1 MMRRI
6 GNSRHAVPLL
16 ILVILTLLYWAK
28 VLFTGQVLLPGNML
42 AGFAPFGSHPNAPWN
57 ILQWDSLSQY
67 YPWRL
72 YAARILHQGQIPLWN
87 PYQFSGTPFVAN
99 LQSAVF
105 YPLNMPFWIFD
116 VRYAF
121 GISAALHTLLA
132 AFGTY
137 FLAQRWKLSRPASL
151 LAAIGFAFCGYLASW
166 FVLPTLADTAC
177 WLPLLI
183 LLLEVTA
190 DAPDGKCWSRLALLS
205 LALACA
211 VLAGHVQIFLYIVAA
226 LILRAL
232 FFTKP
237 FRALGLLILAG
248 IWSFALAA
256 LQILPTLELAKLGHR
271 AGGAGTV
278 EAWNQFIAPRALQWS
293 DLPSLFVPQWPF
305 LSFNENFAYTGII
318 ICLLA
323 IIGIVMVIKR
333 RSRQG
338 GFAAAL
344 AVFGLLY
351 ALATPLAEVIFLY
364 VPGIAQ
370 MGGPGRALLLWSFGA
385 AMLAAFALDG
395 LIKRENS
402 KSTFDDTTNVIP
414 ADAGI
419 QNVAITSEDNENQ
432 TLDSRVRGNDGIRAK
447 SSFASATKSTF
458 ALSVIVLLAVI
469 GELFWNGQSAHPASP
484 ASSIYPKTALID
496 WLQKNVSKG
505 ERILFLTPRNSWLP
519 SEVLQQNGR
528 NHPSGVLP
536 PNGAMVYGLYDV
548 NGYDSLSPK
557 AYRDFLVKGEGADVS
572 PPLNGNMILVN
583 NMASKSLDAL
593 RVRYVVTTPPKV
605 IRGSVVITGVNP
617 FSEMVQSWSGD
628 GCVIYSR
635 NIDKK
640 IPRRDGKDLYPGW
653 KDGVYQPTTFRLGLF
668 ISLCA
673 WFVVMMALGFVG
685 GKVNEYQISPFS
697 FAAES
702 WRYSWDQ
709 D

>member
-1 MMRRI
+1 MMRRFW
-6 GNSRHAVPLL
+6 NSRHFVPLL
-16 ILVILTLLYWAK
+16 ILVFLTLLYWAK
-28 VLFTGQVLLPGNML
+28 VLFMGEVLLPGNML
-42 AGFAPFGSHPNAPWN
+42 AGFAPFGSHANAPWN
-57 ILQWDSLSQY
+57 ILQWDALAQY

-72 YAARILHQGQIPLWN
+72 FAARMLHQGQIPLWN
-87 PYQFSGTPFVAN
+87 PYQFSGAPFVAN

-105 YPLNMPFWIFD
+105 YPLNLPFWIFD

-151 LAAIGFAFCGYLASW
+151 LAAIGFAFCGYLAAW

-190 DAPDGKCWSRLALLS
+190 DAPDEKRWQRLALFS

-232 FFTKP
+232 FLVKP
-237 FRALGLLILAG
+237 FRALGLLILSG

-293 DLPSLFVPQWPF
+293 ELPSLFVPQWPF
-305 LSFNENFAYTGII
+305 LSFNENFAYVGIVVS
-318 ICLLA
+318 LLA
-323 IIGIVMVIKR
+323 IIGIAIAIKR

-338 GFAAAL
+338 GFVAVL
-344 AVFGLLY
+344 AIFGLLY

-364 VPGIAQ
+364 VPGVAQ

-395 LIKRENS
+395 WIKYERG
-402 KSTFDDTTNVIP
+402 KSTFSESHNRGTGVP
-414 ADAGI
+414 AGG
-419 QNVAITSEDNENQ
+419 
-432 TLDSRVRGNDGIRAK
+432 R
-447 SSFASATKSTF
+447 ATKSTF
-458 ALSVIVLLAVI
+458 ALSVIILLIVI
-469 GELFWNGQSAHPASP
+469 AELFWNGQTAHPTSP
-484 ASSIYPKTALID
+484 AASIYPKTALTD
-496 WLQKNVSKG
+496 WLQENVS
-505 ERILFLTPRNSWLP
+505 ENDRILFVTPRNNWLP

-528 NHPSGVLP
+528 NHPAGVLP
-536 PNGAMVYGLYDV
+536 PNGAMVYGLHDV

-557 AYRDFLVKGEGADVS
+557 AYRDFLVKGEVADVS
-572 PPLNGNMILVN
+572 PQLNGNMILIN
-583 NMASKSLDAL
+583 NINSSSLEELHAHF
-593 RVRYVVTTPPKV
+593 VVTEGRLPQEKINSSHLRQV
-605 IRGSVVITGVNP
+605 
-617 FSEMVQSWSGD
+617 WAGD
-628 GCVIYSR
+628 GCVVYAR
-635 NIDKK
+635 NVVNDTPI
-640 IPRRDGKDLYPGW
+640 IGGQNFYPGW
-653 KDGVYQPTTFRLGLF
+653 ENSVYQPTSFRLGLF

-673 WFVVMMALGFVG
+673 WFVVMMTFGFCWWN
-685 GKVNEYQISPFS
+685 K
-697 FAAES
+697 
-702 WRYSWDQ
+702 RD